1 MTIYAK
7 WEGIDGSVTTKGFE
21 KWSQVGSL
29 QWGIARKI
37 EIASGGIIRESST
50 PTVSEVVIIKRLDH
64 ASGRIQEES
73 FNGQPNPHVEF
84 AFTRTDTGQVAVFL
98 RINLRKCY
106 ISGYDL
112 STDGETLPIETISIN
127 FAHIDFDH
135 AIPEPDGSVRY
146 SYKNGYDLLAMKT
159 L

>member
-1 MTIYAK
+1 MTIYTK
-7 WEGIDGSVTTKGFE
+7 WEGINGSVTTKGFE
-21 KWSQVGSL
+21 KWSQVGDL

-50 PTVSEVVIIKRLDH
+50 PTISEVVIVKRLDH
-64 ASGRIQEES
+64 ASGQIQEES
-73 FNGQPNPHVEF
+73 FNGKPNPQVQF
-84 AFTRTDTGQVAVFL
+84 AFARTDTGPVAVFL
-98 RINLRKCY
+98 RINLRNCY
-106 ISGYDL
+106 ISGYNL

-127 FAHIDFDH
+127 FTGIEFDY